1 MKTDPNDIIFWSQ
14 VPEYYKEDELDHI
27 RTEEILSHVTSL
39 CGLKLEGEGTWSI
52 PSDGYDEEK
61 CCMKCV
67 EIYQENRKK

>member
-14 VPEYYKEDELDHI
+14 VPEYYQEDALDHI
-27 RTEEILSHVTSL
+27 RTKEILSHVTSL
-39 CGLKLEGEGTWSI
+39 CGLKLEGEATWSI

-61 CCMKCV
+61 SCIKCI